1 VAVSA
6 QRCGILPI
14 SQQASFVLA
23 SLGYHDYEGVA
34 LYDDEK
40 PRLQRDLGRGTYLML
55 RNHGLLT
62 VGATIADAF
71 LAMYMFETTCQIQLS
86 AQAGGE
92 LVPIEPATL
101 EGVAEAQRVQTRG
114 QGGAFVWPALLR
126 RVQRTDP
133 DYST

>member
-6 QRCGILPI
+6 QRGGVLPI

-40 PRLQRDLGRGTYLML
+40 PRLQRDLGDNTYLML

-62 VGATIADAF
+62 VGGSIADAF

-92 LVPIEPATL
+92 LIRIEPATL
-101 EGVAEAQRVQTRG
+101 QRVAEAQRVQTRG
-114 QGGAFVWPALLR
+114 QGGAFVWPTLLR
-126 RVQRTDP
+126 RVQRADP
-133 DYST
+133 DYNT